1 MPLCKFLGNAR
12 FPPLF
17 VAAASLGALAAA
29 FTAQYG
35 FGLRPCILCLAQR
48 VPFALAAI
56 IGLVALSGA
65 VDSRIRRAM
74 VIAAGLLFLFN
85 GGLATYH
92 VGVEHHWWASPGC
105 SGEAGSA
112 VSVTGLAAR
121 MNKPAQVACDQPPWD
136 FHGLTMAGLNI
147 IYSFGLATVTL
158 ALARRRV

>member
-1 MPLCKFLGNAR
+1 MPPCKFLEDKR
-12 FPPLF
+12 FAPLF
-17 VAAASLGALAAA
+17 VAAASIVALTSA

-65 VDSRIRRAM
+65 LGDRARRLL
-74 VIAAGLLFLFN
+74 VTIAGLLFLFN
-85 GGLATYH
+85 AGLATYH

-105 SGEAGSA
+105 SGEATAGA
-112 VSVTGLAAR
+112 SVTGLAAR

-147 IYSFGLATVTL
+147 FYSAGLALVTL
-158 ALARRRV
+158 VLARRK